1 MYLRGQI
8 RIFLLILFYWFTTAE
23 IFAQSPTED
32 SITYIKTINNAL
44 VFYYRSAGDQSRLY
58 NGTQYS
64 GYPFVF
70 AEGNPFFLT
79 DKMQRGTIVYDKIV
93 YKDVDLLYDEL
104 MDVLIMQDESHRIQ
118 LSNDRIS
125 GFTILNYRFIHLVND
140 SLNNSAPQTGFYNIL
155 YDGNLCVLKKE
166 IKTIREIVTFSVE
179 EKTRVIDLKSEYYFR
194 KNNEYFKIK
203 NQKGLLDFFQQ
214 QKSVIK
220 HFIKTN
226 KLNFKKDTDNL
237 LEKVAAYGDQLT
249 K

>member
-1 MYLRGQI
+1 L
-8 RIFLLILFYWFTTAE
+8 A
-23 IFAQSPTED
+23 
-32 SITYIKTINNAL
+32 
-44 VFYYRSAGDQSRLY
+44 FYYRSAGDQSSLY
-58 NGTQYS
+58 NGTQYT

-70 AEGNPFFLT
+70 AAGNPFFLT
-79 DKMQRGTIVYDKIV
+79 DKAQRGTIVYDKIV
-93 YKDVDLLYDEL
+93 YTDVDLLYDDL

-125 GFTILNYRFIHLVND
+125 SFTILNYRFIHILND
-140 SLNNSAPQTGFYNIL
+140 SLSNSTPQAGFYNIL

-179 EKTRVIDLKSEYYFR
+179 GKTRVIDLKSVYYFR

-203 NQKGLLDFFQQ
+203 NQKALLDFFPQ
-214 QKSVIK
+214 QKNEIK

-237 LEKVAAYGDQLT
+237 LEKVAVYSDQLT